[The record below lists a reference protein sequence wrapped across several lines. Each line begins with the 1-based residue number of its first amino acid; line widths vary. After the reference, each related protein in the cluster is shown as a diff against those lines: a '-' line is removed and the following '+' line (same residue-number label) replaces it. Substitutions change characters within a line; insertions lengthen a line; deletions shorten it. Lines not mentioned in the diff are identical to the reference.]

1 MKLKSKKVVESHLI
15 NKVLNLL
22 NEAPPMSFGPEV
34 GGARPSSSL
43 KGKIERGELPL
54 SKFGL
59 TQPQVDFFTSQAF
72 KDSIVSLEKL
82 LDDYSG
88 IDRRL
93 TLANQSLKTDA
104 QTAFMRLYS
113 LVSELLGELV
123 RLQSRNAKALEEI
136 ATESVEKAMGI
147 DREFFSQKLQLDG
160 KFTSGM
166 LSKLKGM
173 KNRIENISDEE
184 ILQRFSDIDEQKKE
198 QLEQLKQ
205 EFESE
210 GMEFDEEK
218 ASEAINSNFQ
228 ASPETIEKAK
238 KEFSDE
244 VSRRMIVN
252 MFRRGMALYYAKA
265 YDICKDQIMELPDG
279 EKIIQLSNVIQPIM
293 LHLYWLFPDIGDV
306 GSSGGGQIGQI
317 EVVPP
322 KGNQSNQGG
331 GNDGGGEEDD
341 EDETPQQRQQPQQQ
355 ETPKPS
361 ASGPFTI
368 RARAMTLPLLVHE
381 LVKGVVMF
389 FTSAGGENSEKGR
402 LAKKQASS
410 LEIEAYDLVYSEKF
424 YKEFYK
430 VFNQL
435 VPDAQEQR
443 DLTPFML
450 KFLSEEKYDTLV
462 ELAKSLFTL
471 GLENPEFAEDYITD
485 LVDRSRKLQNKM
497 GQNPSYAKKKL
508 YGQTG
513 DDDYLS
519 SLGL

>member
-1 MKLKSKKVVESHLI
+1 MRLKNKKVVENHLI

-123 RLQSRNAKALEEI
+123 RLQSRNAKELEEI
-136 ATESVEKAMGI
+136 ASESVEKAMGI

-160 KFTSGM
+160 KFTTGM

-184 ILQRFSDIDEQKKE
+184 IMEKFSDIDEQKKE

-218 ASEAINSNFQ
+218 ASEAISSNFQ

-322 KGNQSNQGG
+322 KDNQGG
-331 GNDGGGEEDD
+331 GNDEEGEEED
-341 EDETPQQRQQPQQQ
+341 EDETPQQQSQQ

-361 ASGPFTI
+361 ASGPFII